1 MNHYKI
7 IDPSQNKYPDIVPGD
22 THFLILTKNIS
33 LGISLYDTELPWKPI
48 RWVASSLYTR
58 KIGEPVNEYT
68 HYITVRLVDI
78 DFLRV
83 SKDVDYLLFTTVKGE
98 PNDSSDLSKGYKD
111 PILEFNDYM
120 YDPAIGNFN
129 AYNDLSYNHIIGIYD
144 IFDDDY
150 YWSDPSWHGGTR
162 PATDGRTSL
171 KNAPQFN
178 PLSFD
183 RDHGP
188 LEFPLQMVTTE
199 FLLAKIAQL
208 SSVVKKIES
217 LGGTH
222 RVSLRARKWVDI
234 SKGNGLFSNNFFT
247 SCGTFDISSCSNC
260 SSDKNSW
267 KNMYL
272 DINNWIDPRTDSS
285 FNLANFIKKSYR
297 EDLKISSNAGFST
310 RTLLYLNKEIRV
322 LQNLGNTSCSA
333 ITSHSITKDDFKDYY
348 DDGYKLF
355 QVSVFIVDESYNTP
369 AGSKV
374 NPIEIVL
381 TFDLNE

>member
-1 MNHYKI
+1 MSYKI
-7 IDPSQNKYPDIVPGD
+7 NDLSTNIPDIATGD

-83 SKDVDYLLFTTVKGE
+83 SKDIDYLLFTTVKGE
-98 PNDSSDLSKGYKD
+98 PNNSSDLSKGYKD
-111 PILEFNDYM
+111 PILEFHDYM
-120 YDPAIGNFN
+120 YDPPIGNFN
-129 AYNDLSYNHIIGIYD
+129 AYNDLSYNHMLGTYD
-144 IFDDDY
+144 IRDDY
-150 YWSDPSWHGGTR
+150 YWRDTSWNGGTR
-162 PATDGRTSL
+162 PETDGRTSL
-171 KNAPQFN
+171 ENAPQFN

-183 RDHGP
+183 RNHGP
-188 LEFPLQMVTTE
+188 VEFPLQMVTTE

-234 SKGNGLFSNNFFT
+234 SRGNGTFSNNFFT
-247 SCGTFDISSCSNC
+247 SSNAFDISDSIITVNN
-260 SSDKNSW
+260 KNNW

-272 DINNWIDPRTDSS
+272 DINDWVDPRTDAS

-322 LQNLGNTSCSA
+322 LQNLGNANCSA
-333 ITSHSITKDDFKDYY
+333 NTSHSITKDDYDDYY
-348 DDGYKLF
+348 ADGYRLF
-355 QVSVFIVDESYNTP
+355 QVSVYIVDESYNTP

>member
-1 MNHYKI
+1 M
-7 IDPSQNKYPDIVPGD
+7 
-22 THFLILTKNIS
+22 ILTKNIS

-78 DFLRV
+78 YFLRV
-83 SKDVDYLLFTTVKGE
+83 SKDIDYLLFTTVKGE
-98 PNDSSDLSKGYKD
+98 PNNSSDLSKGYKD
-111 PILEFNDYM
+111 PILEFHDYM
-120 YDPAIGNFN
+120 YDPPIGNFN
-129 AYNDLSYNHIIGIYD
+129 AYNDLSYNHMLGTYD
-144 IFDDDY
+144 IRSDY
-150 YWSDPSWHGGTR
+150 YWSDISWNGGTR
-162 PATDGRTSL
+162 PAVFGGELNWRTSL
-171 KNAPQFN
+171 ENAPQFN

-188 LEFPLQMVTTE
+188 VEFPLQMVTTE

-234 SKGNGLFSNNFFT
+234 SRGNGTFSNNFFT
-247 SCGTFDISSCSNC
+247 SSNAFDISDSIITVNN
-260 SSDKNSW
+260 KNSW

-272 DINNWIDPRTDSS
+272 DINDWVDPRTDAS

-322 LQNLGNTSCSA
+322 LQNLGNTNCSA
-333 ITSHSITKDDFKDYY
+333 ITSHSITKDDYDDYY
-348 DDGYKLF
+348 ADGYRLF
-355 QVSVFIVDESYNTP
+355 QVSVYIVDESYNTP

>member
-1 MNHYKI
+1 MSYKI
-7 IDPSQNKYPDIVPGD
+7 TPQNKYPDIKPGD

-68 HYITVRLVDI
+68 HYITVRLNDI

-83 SKDVDYLLFTTVKGE
+83 SKDIDYLLFTTVKGE
-98 PNDSSDLSKGYKD
+98 PNDSTDLSKGYKD
-111 PILEFNDYM
+111 PILEFHDYM
-120 YDPAIGNFN
+120 YEPAIGNFN
-129 AYNDLSYNHIIGIYD
+129 AYNDLSYNHMLGTYD
-144 IFDDDY
+144 ICDDY

-162 PATDGRTSL
+162 PAVFGGELNWRTSL
-171 KNAPQFN
+171 ENAPQFN

-247 SCGTFDISSCSNC
+247 NRNSFDISNSIITSTA
-260 SSDKNSW
+260 KNTW

-272 DINNWIDPRTDSS
+272 DINDWIDPRTDTS
-285 FNLANFIKKSYR
+285 FNLAHFIKKSYR
-297 EDLKISSNAGFST
+297 KDLKISSNAGFST

-322 LQNLGNTSCSA
+322 LQNLGNTNCSA
-333 ITSHSITKDDFKDYY
+333 ITSHSITKDDFEDYLG
-348 DDGYKLF
+348 DGYKLF

-381 TFDLNE
+381 TFDLN

>member
-1 MNHYKI
+1 MSYKI
-7 IDPSQNKYPDIVPGD
+7 IDPSQNKYPDIAPGD

-48 RWVASSLYTR
+48 RWIASSLYTR

-98 PNDSSDLSKGYKD
+98 PNDSSDLSKGYKE

-129 AYNDLSYNHIIGIYD
+129 AYNDLSYNYMLGTYD
-144 IFDDDY
+144 IRSDY
-150 YWSDPSWHGGTR
+150 YWSDISWNGGKR
-162 PATDGRTSL
+162 PETDGRTSL
-171 KNAPQFN
+171 KDAPQFD
-178 PLSFD
+178 PIGVD

-188 LEFPLQMVTTE
+188 LAFPLQMVTTE

-234 SKGNGLFSNNFFT
+234 SNGNGLFNNNFFT
-247 SCGTFDISSCSNC
+247 SSNAFDISNSIITSTA
-260 SSDKNSW
+260 KNSW

-285 FNLANFIKKSYR
+285 FNLAHFIKKSYR

-322 LQNLGNTSCSA
+322 LQNLGNVDCSA
-333 ITSHSITKDDFKDYY
+333 TTSHSITKDDFEDYY
-348 DDGYKLF
+348 RDGYRLF
-355 QVSVFIVDESYNTP
+355 QISVFIVDESYNTP

-381 TFDLNE
+381 TFDLN